1 MDQKHQA
8 QGVLVG
14 YNSHPKAVPLPE
26 PEKGKTWKLIDG
38 LESRGIRVLK
48 KMRDKRVK
56 KKVYRDF

>member
-48 KMRDKRVK
+48 KNARQKS
-56 KKVYRDF
+56 